1 MPKPVKKLTSAR
13 RTVTKTQSPVSANS
27 SSDTATTSV
36 LNRLSQQFNLLAI
49 LIIALFLFQAYTF
62 YKLKDVEKTGTTA
75 GTAGGAQ
82 QQDSPLQEKKL
93 IAYAEELGLNKGDFE
108 KCLASDEPK
117 NIVKAD
123 TQEANDLQVFGTPG
137 FFVNGKFLG
146 GAFPFEYF
154 KEIIDKEIDGTA
166 TGQCTDYSEE
176 LQGACSDPQQRN
188 FVPQPVE
195 VKIGNAPMKGKA
207 DAKVTIV
214 EFSDFECPFC
224 IRAFPTVKQIMDTYP
239 NDVKF
244 YYKQLPLT
252 SLHPNA
258 QRAAEASV
266 CAQKQGKFWE
276 YHDKLFS
283 SQAQG

>member
-1 MPKPVKKLTSAR
+1 MPKQEKKSTSTR
-13 RTVTKTQSPVSANS
+13 RTVIKTQTPASSTNTDQSATN
-27 SSDTATTSV
+27 SV
-36 LNRLSQQFNLLAI
+36 LIRLSQQFNILAI

-62 YKLKDVEKTGTTA
+62 YKLKGVEKTG
-75 GTAGGAQ
+75 GTAAATGAQ
-82 QQDSPLQEKKL
+82 GTQESPLAEDKL
-93 IAYAEELGLNKGDFE
+93 IAYAKELGLDKKEFE
-108 KCLASDEPK
+108 QCLASEDPK
-117 NIVKAD
+117 KIVSAD
-123 TQEANDLQVFGTPG
+123 TQQANDLQVFGTPG

-195 VKIGNAPMKGKA
+195 VKIGNAPIKGKT

-224 IRAFPTVKQIMDTYP
+224 TRAFPTVKQVLDAYP
-239 NDVKF
+239 NDVKI
-244 YYKQLPLT
+244 YYKHLPLT

-276 YHDKLFS
+276 FHDKLFQ
-283 SQAQG
+283 SQT